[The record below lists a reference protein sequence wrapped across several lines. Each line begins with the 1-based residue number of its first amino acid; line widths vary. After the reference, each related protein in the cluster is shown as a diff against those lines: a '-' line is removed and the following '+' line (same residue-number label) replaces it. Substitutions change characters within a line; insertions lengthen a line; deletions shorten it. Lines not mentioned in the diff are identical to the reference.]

1 MRTHTSILGDGI
13 VIIYPELFVLSGNK
27 NIVQISGATAYKT
40 FTLFGDKRELIAG
53 AGWFDLSVY
62 LKNLF
67 VNEDFSSKFS
77 PKILN
82 LELFF
87 DAATT
92 EYLTMDFTV
101 FYGKN
106 EVGDVRTLPKKAFYT
121 EYSAWYDIFVSEAT
135 SVKINGVDTVLT
147 QGLNSI
153 DLYSYSGDVLI
164 EFENTFD
171 DLFDETFIAGYNNI
185 LVQRVECPENGV
197 LLRWLDRWGI
207 WQQAVLDLL
216 KTNRGAKGTTYV
228 WNNSSNSVYYRGLN
242 ISEKE
247 RTKTIDVIAPY
258 VDLEEAKRLSD
269 IVDAPFIHMYDFAT
283 SAWMPV
289 TLGSSSIPV
298 DETKPSQNL
307 AFNIIV
313 QNGF

>member
-1 MRTHTSILGDGI
+1 MRTFTSILGDGI
-13 VIIYPELFVLSGNK
+13 VIIYPDVFVLSGNK
-27 NIVQISGATAYKT
+27 NIVQISGATAYET

-62 LKNLF
+62 FKNLF

-77 PKILN
+77 PKILS
-82 LELFF
+82 LELIFGN
-87 DAATT
+87 AT

-121 EYSAWYDIFVSEAT
+121 EYSAWFDLWFPEAT
-135 SVKINGVDTVLT
+135 PYRIKGVDAVLSA
-147 QGLNSI
+147 GMNSL
-153 DLYSYSGDVLI
+153 DLSSYTGDVLI
-164 EFENTFD
+164 TFSNTFTD
-171 DLFDETFIAGYNNI
+171 IFDETFYVGYDNI
-185 LVQRVECPENGV
+185 LIQRVSCPENGV

-258 VDLEEAKRLSD
+258 VDLEEAQRLSD

-283 SAWMPV
+283 STWMPV

-298 DETKPSQNL
+298 DETKPSQNV